1 MSGQLLVIGN
11 VLYLFCTVMNH
22 YKDLGHAWAA
32 LCMHV
37 YHPMTSCAS
46 LNMLWYHGVSHQTQ
60 SYFTGKQSSSGSS
73 EIWHSH
79 WLIFLC
85 FCFTLYPCCCLCS
98 VQVNVATVTIID
110 FKNLCNHTQ
119 DCFRLPWNVV
129 SYSIQ
134 MTYSIKKMCKTTQ
147 HIHLPYQ
154 INLYRWLTGGVC
166 LCELGFKT
174 ILKVQKSVKEKT

>member
-1 MSGQLLVIGN
+1 MG
-11 VLYLFCTVMNH
+11 
-22 YKDLGHAWAA
+22 K
-32 LCMHV
+32 
-37 YHPMTSCAS
+37 
-46 LNMLWYHGVSHQTQ
+46 